1 MLIRPSVLRKM
12 SPEADI
18 STYDTRMTVKNREGE
33 MDLLAFIPEAKVESL
48 SSTEMHIAPST
59 VEFTSAGELPPIQA
73 AVTVP
78 GTNSSY
84 RHSPILAVL
93 GTIGALVIIGVII
106 AVVHMISF
114 LVKWVARKRNK
125 ISNGPKYAAA
135 MSRASQS
142 FGPTKPCC
150 RNETPSLPHV
160 IDEPADDDAQ
170 GKPAFFN
177 SAQFAA
183 VSYCQQ
189 TYSTNPL
196 VAAAQI
202 LAQELQDPAASN
214 CKRVSPPI
222 NWHALRPPR
231 LPRTLSHR
239 TSYRQEQSPPR
250 KQSVNH
256 DSECSSLEDSC
267 KMDACGRC
275 RVHSIA
281 FSHLED
287 TISERDVGVWRRE
300 GMDSIGIIDVELPGH
315 ADCHAKQ

>member
-1 MLIRPSVLRKM
+1 MLIRPSVPRKM

-18 STYDTRMTVKNREGE
+18 STYDTRITVKDREGE

-48 SSTEMHIAPST
+48 PSTEMHIAPST
-59 VEFTSAGELPPIQA
+59 VEEFTTAGKLSPIQA

-106 AVVHMISF
+106 AVVHIISF

-125 ISNGPKYAAA
+125 ISKESKDAAA

-142 FGPTKPCC
+142 FEPTRPSC
-150 RNETPSLPHV
+150 RSETPSLSHV
-160 IDEPADDDAQ
+160 TDEPADVDAQ
-170 GKPAFFN
+170 GKTAFFN
-177 SAQFAA
+177 SAQFAT

-250 KQSVNH
+250 ERGVGRGS
-256 DSECSSLEDSC
+256 EDSC
-267 KMDACGRC
+267 KTDARGCC

-287 TISERDVGVWRRE
+287 TISERDVGVWSRE
-300 GMDSIGIIDVELPGH
+300 GMDNLGIIDVELLGH